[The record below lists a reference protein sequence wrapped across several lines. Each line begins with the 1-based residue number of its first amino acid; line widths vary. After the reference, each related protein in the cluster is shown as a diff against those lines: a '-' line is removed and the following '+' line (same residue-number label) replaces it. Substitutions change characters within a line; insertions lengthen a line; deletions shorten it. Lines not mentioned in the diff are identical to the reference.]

1 MTRGVGGVWVA
12 LMAGCGRHVVA
23 AGARGGS
30 TAAAGGKSD
39 AATFLKK
46 SFHHG
51 SDDGSPAATLL
62 VRHPLPERGSWPFMS
77 ADFAREDEKADGEFY
92 VSPRLVQHIDGGA
105 RAAWTQYLGE
115 TFLRQ
120 GAEASTVAVGGPSP
134 AVSSVDILDLCSS
147 WVSHLPLNPQVRFGR
162 VIGQGMNPAELDA
175 NPNLTE
181 VIVRDLNK
189 EPNLKEIPSNSLDAV
204 IVCPHRFV
212 RRLFLH
218 RPTIACASVCVGGCH
233 GGPTLTCLL
242 ARSPLFSLPPWMSWQ
257 CTVSIDYLIHPQ
269 EVLAEALRVLKP
281 GGSVH
286 LGFSNRYFPTKVIAV
301 WRDTTDYGRLWIA
314 ATYLQHAGFTMV
326 EAKELP
332 TTETDPYFVASGVKN
347 PISHAEL

>member
-1 MTRGVGGVWVA
+1 
-12 LMAGCGRHVVA
+12 
-23 AGARGGS
+23 
-30 TAAAGGKSD
+30 
-39 AATFLKK
+39 
-46 SFHHG
+46 
-51 SDDGSPAATLL
+51 
-62 VRHPLPERGSWPFMS
+62 MS

-120 GAEASTVAVGGPSP
+120 GAEASTVAAGGPSP

-218 RPTIACASVCVGGCH
+218 HPHHRVCVRVRGWVSRRTNSEVSSRTFT
-233 GGPTLTCLL
+233 PLL
-242 ARSPLFSLPPWMSWQ
+242 SPS
-257 CTVSIDYLIHPQ
+257 VD
-269 EVLAEALRVLKP
+269 VLAVHCLNRLLDPPTRSLGRGTSRAQAGRFSPPRVLESIFP
-281 GGSVH
+281 DQSHCSVERH
-286 LGFSNRYFPTKVIAV
+286 DRLRTVV
-301 WRDTTDYGRLWIA
+301 DRRDLPAARRLYDGR
-314 ATYLQHAGFTMV
+314 
-326 EAKELP
+326 
-332 TTETDPYFVASGVKN
+332 S
-347 PISHAEL
+347 